1 MDADTNLF
9 RVVVFEGYSIVRP
22 RKSSVDRYG
31 ASIRLIV
38 DSLQFVLRPVG
49 GVVWRLRTGDVII
62 AIEART
68 GCV

>member
-1 MDADTNLF
+1 MQADTNLF
-9 RVVVFEGYSIVRP
+9 RVVVFEGDGVVRS
-22 RKSSVDRYG
+22 RKSSVDRHG